1 MVIKVKKVFEEP
13 KLEIVECVVKDIIT
27 VSGKT
32 PDIDGG
38 TTGFLEAWL
47 S

>member
-1 MVIKVKKVFEEP
+1 MKKVFEEP
-13 KLEIVECVVKDIIT
+13 KVEIVECMVKDIIT
-27 VSGKT
+27 VSGIK

-47 S
+47 SF